1 MPPRKPS
8 DRRQNNIT
16 KDTVVELVPGGLVV
30 PDAPDRWLPETVGE
44 WSLFWADAELVSI
57 VREAQRPALVRLFDW
72 RDRLRRAWSLADS
85 LRDAIGDEH
94 FTAGSTGQV
103 KANPLYERAE
113 KAEASA
119 LQIEGRVEAL
129 EDRFGLSPQSMLKL
143 GVDFQKRQGLEARN
157 RQMSE
162 ALNDHGR
169 SATADDPRSLPGD
182 TAVGSS

>member
-1 MPPRKPS
+1 M
-8 DRRQNNIT
+8 
-16 KDTVVELVPGGLVV
+16 
-30 PDAPDRWLPETVGE
+30 
-44 WSLFWADAELVSI
+44 
-57 VREAQRPALVRLFDW
+57 
-72 RDRLRRAWSLADS
+72 
-85 LRDAIGDEH
+85 
-94 FTAGSTGQV
+94 

-113 KAEASA
+113 KAEALS